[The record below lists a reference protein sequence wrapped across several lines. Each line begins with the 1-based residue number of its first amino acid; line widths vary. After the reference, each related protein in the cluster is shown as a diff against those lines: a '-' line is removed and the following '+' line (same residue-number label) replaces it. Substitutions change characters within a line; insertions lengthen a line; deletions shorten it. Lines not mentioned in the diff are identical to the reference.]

1 MELSECREKI
11 DQINNEMLRLYCERM
26 ELSRSVAEYK
36 LEHGLPILNKAR
48 ERDIIYDM
56 TEKAG
61 PEMANY
67 VKVFFNVIMDLSRA
81 YQGKLMGSSGAVS
94 EQIRRYCENTPEC
107 FPQRASVACQGVEG
121 AYSQIA
127 CEKLFDTVKIHY
139 FRSFREVFEAVRDGV
154 CEFGVLPI
162 ENSTHG
168 TVSEV
173 YDLMKQFSFCI
184 TASLKL
190 RVDHC
195 LLAKKGSKLSDIREV
210 LSHGQAIGQCG
221 DFLDAN
227 QQITARICANTAMAA
242 KEVAQSERTDIA
254 AIASSA
260 CAELYGL
267 ERIADGIQNNSHNYT
282 RFICISREGR
292 IYPGANKISLMLTLP
307 HTPGSLYNTLSKFT
321 AIGLNLTKLESRPI
335 EGSDFEACFYF
346 DFEGSPYD
354 ENVLSL
360 LDELNASCDRFAFL
374 GGYSEK

>member
-1 MELSECREKI
+1 
-11 DQINNEMLRLYCERM
+11 
-26 ELSRSVAEYK
+26 
-36 LEHGLPILNKAR
+36 
-48 ERDIIYDM
+48 
-56 TEKAG
+56 
-61 PEMANY
+61 
-67 VKVFFNVIMDLSRA
+67 
-81 YQGKLMGSSGAVS
+81 
-94 EQIRRYCENTPEC
+94 
-107 FPQRASVACQGVEG
+107 
-121 AYSQIA
+121 
-127 CEKLFDTVKIHY
+127 
-139 FRSFREVFEAVRDGV
+139 
-154 CEFGVLPI
+154 
-162 ENSTHG
+162 
-168 TVSEV
+168 
-173 YDLMKQFSFCI
+173 FSFCI